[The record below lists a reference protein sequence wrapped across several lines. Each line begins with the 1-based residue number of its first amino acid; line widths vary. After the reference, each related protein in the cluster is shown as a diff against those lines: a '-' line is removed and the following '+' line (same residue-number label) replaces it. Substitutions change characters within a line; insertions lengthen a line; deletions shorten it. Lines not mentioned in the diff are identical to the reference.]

1 MEDGAWKRGERK
13 DLLGRSSECAV
24 LEALIGDVT
33 RGESRALVLKGEAGI
48 GKTALLAYLVARASE
63 LSVASAV
70 GVESEMELAYGG
82 VHQLCAPFL
91 DWRTGLPPPQREALE
106 VVFGLSGGEAPN
118 RLLVGLAVLSL
129 LAEASEARPVLC
141 VVDDAQWLDQ
151 SSLLTL
157 AFVARRLLAEPVG
170 VVFAVREMGDQ
181 LRHLPTLE
189 VEGLRNGDAGRLLS
203 SAARFRLDQRVRDRI
218 IAESRGNPLAL
229 LELPRGLSPEDL
241 AGFGIGDMPA
251 LSSGVEES
259 FRRRILEL
267 PLETRRLLLIAAAE
281 PLGDSILVWRAAGLQ
296 GVSPEAADPA
306 VEEGLCE
313 FGARVRFRHP
323 LVRSA
328 AYRAGSLEER
338 RQAHASIAEATDS
351 EADLDRRAWHLAQA
365 SAGPDD
371 AVADALERAAARARA
386 RGGHA
391 AAAAFLARSVD
402 LTVHPG
408 PRAQR
413 ALAAAEASQ
422 LAGAEE
428 DALRLAAV
436 AESGPLDEFNRV
448 RVDVLRG
455 RVATLQ
461 RRPGDAP
468 QLLLGAAR
476 RLERIDRKL
485 ARDTYRDAFIAGIY
499 AGRLAGNIGLP
510 EVAAAIRQA
519 APSADPPSA
528 TDELLDA
535 AALLID
541 AGWATGAPAVQRALA
556 AFREMPMS
564 GILDLHWLFLASRV
578 SIWVWDDETWDVLSG
593 RMLEQVRSASV
604 LALLPFAD
612 ATRVGWELF
621 AGDLA
626 AVSAHVVEQD
636 SVQEAIGG
644 QSSPGSRIALAAHRG
659 REAEVRQLDEATT
672 RDAVARGDG
681 PWVAL
686 LHWSTAVL
694 YNSLGRYD
702 EAFAAAQLAAA
713 YPPDMQMSSW
723 ALTELVE
730 AAVRCHQREAA
741 VGAVERLVEMADAC
755 GTEWVLGVEA
765 RSRALMADPPDA
777 ETLYRAATEHLER
790 TRFRGELARA
800 HLLFGEWLRRDR
812 RRIEAREQLRQAQ
825 DLFIS
830 MGAEAFAA
838 RAGRELLA
846 TGATARKRTS
856 ETRDELT
863 AQELQIAQL
872 AREGLSN
879 PEIGARL
886 FISPRTVEYHLR
898 KVFSKLRITTRGHL
912 DRVLPS

>member
-48 GKTALLAYLVARASE
+48 GKTALLAYLVAGASE

-170 VVFAVREMGDQ
+170 LVFAVREMGDQ

-281 PLGDSILVWRAAGLQ
+281 PLGESILVWRAAGLQ

-338 RQAHASIAEATDS
+338 RQA
-351 EADLDRRAWHLAQA
+351 
-365 SAGPDD
+365 
-371 AVADALERAAARARA
+371 
-386 RGGHA
+386 
-391 AAAAFLARSVD
+391 
-402 LTVHPG
+402 
-408 PRAQR
+408 
-413 ALAAAEASQ
+413 
-422 LAGAEE
+422 
-428 DALRLAAV
+428 
-436 AESGPLDEFNRV
+436 
-448 RVDVLRG
+448 
-455 RVATLQ
+455 
-461 RRPGDAP
+461 
-468 QLLLGAAR
+468 
-476 RLERIDRKL
+476 
-485 ARDTYRDAFIAGIY
+485 
-499 AGRLAGNIGLP
+499 
-510 EVAAAIRQA
+510 
-519 APSADPPSA
+519 
-528 TDELLDA
+528 
-535 AALLID
+535 
-541 AGWATGAPAVQRALA
+541 
-556 AFREMPMS
+556 
-564 GILDLHWLFLASRV
+564 
-578 SIWVWDDETWDVLSG
+578 
-593 RMLEQVRSASV
+593 
-604 LALLPFAD
+604 
-612 ATRVGWELF
+612 
-621 AGDLA
+621 
-626 AVSAHVVEQD
+626 
-636 SVQEAIGG
+636 
-644 QSSPGSRIALAAHRG
+644 
-659 REAEVRQLDEATT
+659 
-672 RDAVARGDG
+672 
-681 PWVAL
+681 
-686 LHWSTAVL
+686 
-694 YNSLGRYD
+694 
-702 EAFAAAQLAAA
+702 
-713 YPPDMQMSSW
+713 
-723 ALTELVE
+723 
-730 AAVRCHQREAA
+730 
-741 VGAVERLVEMADAC
+741 
-755 GTEWVLGVEA
+755 
-765 RSRALMADPPDA
+765 
-777 ETLYRAATEHLER
+777 
-790 TRFRGELARA
+790 
-800 HLLFGEWLRRDR
+800 
-812 RRIEAREQLRQAQ
+812 
-825 DLFIS
+825 
-830 MGAEAFAA
+830 
-838 RAGRELLA
+838 
-846 TGATARKRTS
+846 
-856 ETRDELT
+856 
-863 AQELQIAQL
+863 
-872 AREGLSN
+872 
-879 PEIGARL
+879 
-886 FISPRTVEYHLR
+886 
-898 KVFSKLRITTRGHL
+898 
-912 DRVLPS
+912 